1 MKTDLFDYNLPP
13 SFIAQQPVDP
23 RDHSRLLVLH
33 RRTGEIEHRRFYEI
47 GEYLNSGDLLV
58 ANDSRVIPARLHG
71 HKSSGGAVEIF
82 LLNQLDDEGRAWEC
96 LTRGRNLRQD
106 TVVHLDAEMQRG
118 DELPGDN
125 DPASPP
131 ITNHQSPTTNPP
143 TATIATVL
151 PTGNRIV
158 HFSEPIRPYLDE
170 LGEIPLPPY
179 ITEYSGDRERYQTI
193 YSRPEG
199 SVAAPT
205 AGLHFTP
212 DLLLDLR
219 RQGIG
224 WDTVTLHVGLDTF
237 RPVTAEQIEDHEIH
251 TEVAQISS
259 ATARQI
265 NDITLQGG
273 RVIAVGTTSVRTLE
287 WGSTGAQGLDPYDTD
302 ACPWKR
308 VAAFSGPVN
317 LYIRPGYRYRAVDAL
332 ITNFHLPK
340 SSLLMLVSSFIAQAH
355 PQDVDAGRRILLD
368 TYEVAKQEGYRF
380 FSFGDAMLIL

>member
-13 SFIAQQPVDP
+13 SLIAQQPVEP
-23 RDHSRLLVLH
+23 RDHSRLLVLD
-33 RRTGEIEHRRFYEI
+33 RRTGRIEHRHFHEI
-47 GEYLNSGDLLV
+47 GEYLNAGDLLV

-71 HKSSGGAVEIF
+71 HKTSGGAVEIF
-82 LLNQLDDEGRAWEC
+82 LLNQIDDDGQEWEC
-96 LTRGRNLRQD
+96 LTRGRNLREE
-106 TVVHLDAEMQRG
+106 TVIYLDAESGRG
-118 DELPGDN
+118 DEATNAEDDLTS
-125 DPASPP
+125 AP
-131 ITNHQSPTTNPP
+131 ITNHQSPITGPQ
-143 TATIATVL
+143 AVIQTVL
-151 PTGNRIV
+151 PNGNRV
-158 HFSEPIRPYLDE
+158 VRFSEPIHPYLDE

-212 DLLLDLR
+212 DLLIDLR
-219 RQGIG
+219 RQGVG

-237 RPVTAEQIEDHEIH
+237 RPVTSDQIEDHEIH

-265 NDITLQGG
+265 NDVTLQGG

-317 LYIRPGYRYRAVDAL
+317 LYIRPGYRFRAVDTL

-340 SSLLMLVSSFIAQAH
+340 SSLLMLVASFIAQAH
-355 PQDVDAGRRILLD
+355 PDDVDAGRRILLD
-368 TYEVAKQEGYRF
+368 AYEVAKQAGYRF
-380 FSFGDAMLIL
+380 FSFGDAM

>member
-47 GEYLNSGDLLV
+47 GEYLNAGDLLV

-71 HKSSGGAVEIF
+71 HKTSGGAVEIF
-82 LLNQLDDEGRAWEC
+82 LLNQLDDEGRKWEC
-96 LTRGRNLRQD
+96 LTRGRNLREE
-106 TVVHLDAEMQRG
+106 TVVQLDAEMRQS
-118 DELPGDN
+118 DEPTNDN
-125 DPASPP
+125 LISAPIPNPQSP
-131 ITNHQSPTTNPP
+131 ITHSP

-212 DLLLDLR
+212 DLLFDLR
-219 RQGIG
+219 HKGIG

-237 RPVTAEQIEDHEIH
+237 RPVTADRIEDHEIH

-273 RVIAVGTTSVRTLE
+273 RVVAVGTTSVRTLE
-287 WGSTGAQGLDPYDTD
+287 WGSTGAQGLDPYDAD

-340 SSLLMLVSSFIAQAH
+340 SSLLMLVSSFIAQLH
-355 PQDVDAGRRILLD
+355 PSDVDTGRRILLD
-368 TYEVAKQEGYRF
+368 TYEVAKKEGYRF